1 MSVRLYYP
9 EPLAGASV
17 HAVFQY
23 RHPPA
28 HTSGGLFRNIH
39 YSFFKEAETT
49 DCAKAD
55 AIVLV
60 NDFAKE
66 LSGKE
71 REYLRHHADLAEQLH
86 KPLFIFSCGDFS
98 DTVRFD
104 PRIRVFRQSLYR
116 SSVGPRDICIPTTTE
131 DLPQEL
137 LCVRGKN
144 EKPLVSFC
152 GMGGFRSLRSWVKY
166 YVKNLL
172 YDLGSLLM
180 PSLRARKLGVYWR
193 RAMMSACEQSS
204 LVDSHFIVRHS
215 YSGHAKSIELD
226 STQARAEFIQS
237 IVDADFVLAP
247 KGDGNYSIRF
257 LEALSLGRIPV
268 IADTGVVL
276 PFEDEIDYAKIIVR
290 VPMKQVA
297 DTPRYIRD
305 FYDALTEEEWRS
317 RQQLARDTFEKYLK
331 QDTFF
336 RRFFAK
342 EFSQDHV

>member
-1 MSVRLYYP
+1 M
-9 EPLAGASV
+9 
-17 HAVFQY
+17 HAVFHY
-23 RHPPA
+23 RHPPVN
-28 HTSGGLFRNIH
+28 TGGGLFRNIT

-49 DCAKAD
+49 NLASAD

-66 LSGKE
+66 PNEKE
-71 REYLRHHADLAEQLH
+71 KEYLRYHADLAEQLH

-104 PRIRVFRQSLYR
+104 PRIRIFRQSLYR

-137 LCVRGKN
+137 LSVRGKN

-152 GMGGFRSLRSWVKY
+152 GMGGFRFLRSLVKY
-166 YVKNLL
+166 YAKNFL
-172 YDLGSLLM
+172 YDLGSLLK
-180 PSLRARKLGVYWR
+180 PSLQARKLGVYWR
-193 RAMMSACEQSS
+193 RAMMNACEQSS
-204 LVDSHFIVRHS
+204 LVNSHFIIRRS
-215 YSGHAKSIELD
+215 YSGHVKSIELD
-226 STQARAEFIQS
+226 PVQARSEFLQS

-268 IADTGVVL
+268 IADTDVVL
-276 PFEDEIDYAKIIVR
+276 PFEDEIEYAKIIVR
-290 VPMKQVA
+290 VPMEQVA
-297 DTPRYIRD
+297 NTPRAIRD
-305 FYDALTEEEWRS
+305 FYDALTDEEWRS
-317 RQQLARDTFEKYLK
+317 RQQLARDIFEKYLK

>member
-1 MSVRLYYP
+1 M
-9 EPLAGASV
+9 
-17 HAVFQY
+17 HAVFHY

-28 HTSGGLFRNIH
+28 RVGGGLFRNIT

-49 DCAKAD
+49 DRASAD

-60 NDFAKE
+60 NDFSKE
-66 LSGKE
+66 PSGKE

-98 DTVRFD
+98 DTVHFD

-116 SSVGPRDICIPTTTE
+116 SSMGPRDICIPTTTE
-131 DLPQEL
+131 DFPSEILR
-137 LCVRGKN
+137 VREKN

-152 GMGGFRSLRSWVKY
+152 GMGGFRSSRSWTKY
-166 YVKNLL
+166 YLQNLFH
-172 YDLGSLLM
+172 DLGALLKS
-180 PSLRARKLGVYWR
+180 SLRARKLGVYWR
-193 RAMMSACEQSS
+193 RAMMHACERSS
-204 LVDSHFIVRHS
+204 LVNSHFIIRRS
-215 YSGHAKSIELD
+215 YSGHVKSIELD
-226 STQARAEFIQS
+226 PTRARSEFIQS

-268 IADTGVVL
+268 IADTDVVL

-290 VPMKQVA
+290 VPMNQIA

-305 FYDALTEEEWRS
+305 YYDALTDEEWRS
-317 RQQLARDTFEKYLK
+317 RQQLARNTFEKYLK

-342 EFSQDHV
+342 EFP